1 MGVLSAIIG
10 AVGSLFGA
18 GANTAST
25 AATNKANKEIAQM
38 NNEWN
43 YRMFQEQQDYNREM
57 WNAQNEYNSAVNQRA
72 RLNEA
77 GLNPYMM
84 MDGGSAGTAGAANGV
99 NPPSAQPVQVQA
111 PQIDLSTPAS
121 FLQQAIELHSVQGQ
135 RDADATLKQRQAEQI
150 GIENQYKAA
159 ELVAELARKSEETN
173 SFKLR
178 NSYQNIINR
187 LQLDTYSSDVAIK
200 QRTADNIKTLNE
212 LNRAEIALKS
222 INTVAMQKQI
232 NWIDKEA
239 AARIASL
246 LASANLSNEQAK
258 QAIQNTLESS
268 ARTNGIKIN
277 NKILNSASQDII
289 DKYKYDSNQSYWD
302 VDKKANNTGPD
313 NAWQA
318 GYYIYDKVKS
328 LFFR

>member
-1 MGVLSAIIG
+1 MSVVESIIG

-18 GANTAST
+18 GGNTAST
-25 AATNKANKEIAQM
+25 ALTNKTNKEIAQM

-57 WNAQNEYNSAVNQRA
+57 WNAENEYNSAVNQRA
-72 RLNEA
+72 RLQQA

-84 MDGGSAGTAGAANGV
+84 MNGGSAGTAGAANGV

-200 QRTADNIKTLNE
+200 QRTADNIKTLTE

-258 QAIQNTLESS
+258 LAIQNTLESS

-302 VDKKANNTGPD
+302 VEKKANNTGPD
-313 NAWQA
+313 NIFQSARSI
-318 GYYIYDKVKS
+318 GDYLRG
-328 LFFR
+328 LFGF